1 MKKVFKKLESPSIV
15 IIKNKYEGESS
26 PHSFDYTQENM
37 KTKEKVLAVD
47 INAEERNLIG
57 CKALAGASVTVISQE
72 HKINREFIYN
82 QKKRISKVLE
92 AEKHN
97 VEASSVVLDKHMIEK
112 IIVGCMLI
120 CKAST
125 EDTQRFLNWIF
136 MVWVSIGKISNTI
149 NKAALKANE
158 YNNTID
164 LSKIKIGAN
173 DEIFQGHLPVLVG
186 VDPQTTFTYLLEAAD
201 NRDSTTWGYNL
212 LEKEK
217 HQGLHL
223 ENTVNDGGTGL
234 RKGIKDAYPDVETQL
249 DTFHTEY
256 DFSKAVLA
264 AERYA
269 YKKIKEEEKLRKKC
283 LKGKKPENI
292 EKYQTATIQTIESIA
307 VYDNLS
313 ILHVWI
319 MELLQIG
326 GYFYNERIEL
336 FKFIIEQIESLQKKN
351 AYLEKAMKFIKENT
365 SEILQFVKKAET
377 LMKRLSDE
385 ENIDETILKKMWEQ
399 LRYSPESAEYNYF
412 EAQISESLGTRYE
425 EIHQKWDKI
434 MVNVVRASS
443 IVECINSLIRPYL
456 FLKKAVPSKFLA
468 LLQFYFNTRKY
479 RRSRKPERVG
489 KSPIELLT
497 GEIYGNP
504 LEILG
509 Y

>member
-1 MKKVFKKLESPSIV
+1 
-15 IIKNKYEGESS
+15 
-26 PHSFDYTQENM
+26 M

-47 INAEERNLIG
+47 INVEERNLIG
-57 CKALAGASVTVISQE
+57 CKALSGTSVTVISQQ
-72 HKINREFIYN
+72 HKINREFVYN
-82 QKKRISKVLE
+82 QKKRIAKVLE
-92 AEKHN
+92 AQEHN
-97 VEASSVVLDKHMIEK
+97 VEASRIVLDKHMIEK

-120 CKAST
+120 CKGST

-149 NKAALKANE
+149 NEAALKANE
-158 YNNTID
+158 YNNSIE

-173 DEIFQGHLPVLVG
+173 DEIFQGHSPVLVG

-201 NRDSTTWGYNL
+201 NRDATTWGYKL

-217 HQGLHL
+217 HQDLHL

-234 RKGIKDAYPDVETQL
+234 RKGIKEAFPDVETQL

-256 DFSKAVLA
+256 DFSKAVLS

-269 YKKIKEEEKLRKKC
+269 YKKIKEEEKLRKKSI
-283 LKGKKPENI
+283 KGKKPENI
-292 EKYQTATIQTIESIA
+292 EKYQAAIIQTSESIEI
-307 VYDNLS
+307 YDNLC
-313 ILHVWI
+313 ILRIWI

-326 GYFYNERIEL
+326 GYFYDERIEL
-336 FKFIIEQIESLQKKN
+336 FQFIIEQIERLPKKN
-351 AYLEKAMKFIKENT
+351 AYLEKALKFIKENT

-377 LMKRLSDE
+377 LMERLSSE
-385 ENIDETILKKMWEQ
+385 ENIDLEILKKMWEQ
-399 LRYSPESAEYNYF
+399 LRYSPESVEYNIF
-412 EAQISESLGTRYE
+412 EAQIGESLGTRYE
-425 EIHQKWDKI
+425 EIHQKWNQM

-479 RRSRKPERVG
+479 RRSRKSERVG

-497 GEIYGNP
+497 GQTYGNP